1 MPLVGGAQW
10 IVGTTL
16 ALVIARRSR
25 VFGGAG
31 GAPRRIAWL
40 AVLIF
45 IIAGIA
51 VLVSLIAERR
61 ADSALVLPAHATSAW
76 RVRTVEIL
84 SIVGWMLGTVAA
96 LWNGVLGGEER
107 LVRVVRAGQRA
118 DETGRGVGQGHGRS
132 LGDSGGGA
140 GAGRAGDRVI
150 SRRPRPASC
159 RPACGSR
166 PACLPRRAG
175 GATG

>member
-1 MPLVGGAQW
+1 VPLVGGAQW

-16 ALVIARRSR
+16 ALMIARRSR

-45 IIAGIA
+45 LIAGIA

-96 LWNGVLGGEER
+96 LWNGVLG
-107 LVRVVRAGQRA
+107 V
-118 DETGRGVGQGHGRS
+118 S
-132 LGDSGGGA
+132 LRRRTA
-140 GAGRAGDRVI
+140 IQELKRRTDRV
-150 SRRPRPASC
+150 RDYRTPRAP
-159 RPACGSR
+159 
-166 PACLPRRAG
+166 
-175 GATG
+175 

>member
-1 MPLVGGAQW
+1 VPLVGGAQW

-31 GAPRRIAWL
+31 GAPRRIAWI
-40 AVLIF
+40 AVLVF

-51 VLVSLIAERR
+51 VLVSLLAERR

-76 RVRTVEIL
+76 RVRTVEVL

-96 LWNGVLGGEER
+96 LWNGVLG
-107 LVRVVRAGQRA
+107 V
-118 DETGRGVGQGHGRS
+118 S
-132 LGDSGGGA
+132 LRRRTA
-140 GAGRAGDRVI
+140 IQELKRRTDRV
-150 SRRPRPASC
+150 RDYRTPRAP
-159 RPACGSR
+159 
-166 PACLPRRAG
+166 
-175 GATG
+175 

>member
-1 MPLVGGAQW
+1 VPLVGGAQW
-10 IVGTTL
+10 LVGTTL

-40 AVLIF
+40 AVLVF
-45 IIAGIA
+45 LIAGIA

-61 ADSALVLPAHATSAW
+61 ADSALVLPVHATSAW

-96 LWNGVLGGEER
+96 LWNGVLG
-107 LVRVVRAGQRA
+107 V
-118 DETGRGVGQGHGRS
+118 S
-132 LGDSGGGA
+132 LRRRTA
-140 GAGRAGDRVI
+140 IQELKRRTDRV
-150 SRRPRPASC
+150 RDYRTPRAP
-159 RPACGSR
+159 
-166 PACLPRRAG
+166 
-175 GATG
+175 

>member
-1 MPLVGGAQW
+1 MPLLGGAQW

-40 AVLIF
+40 AVLVF

-51 VLVSLIAERR
+51 VVVSLIAARR
-61 ADSALVLPAHATSAW
+61 ADSALVLPTHATSAW

-96 LWNGVLGGEER
+96 LWNGVLG
-107 LVRVVRAGQRA
+107 V
-118 DETGRGVGQGHGRS
+118 S
-132 LGDSGGGA
+132 LRRRTA
-140 GAGRAGDRVI
+140 IQELKRRTDRV
-150 SRRPRPASC
+150 RDYRTPRAP
-159 RPACGSR
+159 
-166 PACLPRRAG
+166 
-175 GATG
+175 

>member
-1 MPLVGGAQW
+1 MPLLGGAQW

-45 IIAGIA
+45 LIAGVA
-51 VLVSLIAERR
+51 VLVSLVAERR

-84 SIVGWMLGTVAA
+84 SIIGWILGTVAA
-96 LWNGVLGGEER
+96 LWNGVLG
-107 LVRVVRAGQRA
+107 V
-118 DETGRGVGQGHGRS
+118 S
-132 LGDSGGGA
+132 LRRRTA
-140 GAGRAGDRVI
+140 IQELKRRTDRV
-150 SRRPRPASC
+150 RDYRTPRAP
-159 RPACGSR
+159 
-166 PACLPRRAG
+166 
-175 GATG
+175 

>member
-16 ALVIARRSR
+16 ALMIARRSR

-45 IIAGIA
+45 LIAGIA

-96 LWNGVLGGEER
+96 LWNGVLG
-107 LVRVVRAGQRA
+107 V
-118 DETGRGVGQGHGRS
+118 S
-132 LGDSGGGA
+132 LRRRTA
-140 GAGRAGDRVI
+140 IQELKRRTDRV
-150 SRRPRPASC
+150 RDYRTPRAP
-159 RPACGSR
+159 
-166 PACLPRRAG
+166 
-175 GATG
+175 

>member
-40 AVLIF
+40 AVLVF
-45 IIAGIA
+45 LIAGIA
-51 VLVSLIAERR
+51 VVVSLIAARR

-96 LWNGVLGGEER
+96 LWNGVLG
-107 LVRVVRAGQRA
+107 V
-118 DETGRGVGQGHGRS
+118 S
-132 LGDSGGGA
+132 LRRRTA
-140 GAGRAGDRVI
+140 IQELKRRTDRV
-150 SRRPRPASC
+150 RDYRTPRAP
-159 RPACGSR
+159 
-166 PACLPRRAG
+166 
-175 GATG
+175 

>member
-10 IVGTTL
+10 LVGTTL

-40 AVLIF
+40 AVLVF
-45 IIAGIA
+45 LIAGVS

-61 ADSALVLPAHATSAW
+61 ADSALVLPPHATSAW

-96 LWNGVLGGEER
+96 LWNGVLG
-107 LVRVVRAGQRA
+107 V
-118 DETGRGVGQGHGRS
+118 S
-132 LGDSGGGA
+132 LRRRTA
-140 GAGRAGDRVI
+140 IQELKRRTDRV
-150 SRRPRPASC
+150 RDYRTPRAP
-159 RPACGSR
+159 
-166 PACLPRRAG
+166 
-175 GATG
+175 

>member
-1 MPLVGGAQW
+1 VPLVGGAQW

-40 AVLIF
+40 AVLVF

-51 VLVSLIAERR
+51 VLVSLLAERR

-76 RVRTVEIL
+76 RVRTVEVL

-96 LWNGVLGGEER
+96 LWNGVLGVSLRRRTAIQELKR
-107 LVRVVRAGQRA
+107 RTQRP
-118 DETGRGVGQGHGRS
+118 
-132 LGDSGGGA
+132 
-140 GAGRAGDRVI
+140 I
-150 SRRPRPASC
+150 SRKLGRFPYISIPTR
-159 RPACGSR
+159 
-166 PACLPRRAG
+166 
-175 GATG
+175 